1 GGVEAH
7 PCGGG
12 QERGIRGPLDARRA
26 GDRLQRRDL
35 RRGQRLPQRDR
46 RLPRN
51 PAPAGTA
58 RRHLV
63 PRPER
68 DAGTRAEPRD
78 RSRLRGLSPPQRR
91 RLRAREFAALALL
104 SLAIETP
111 LIAAPAFARVNSSG
125 NLERLGPRLRGD
137 ERILSSST
145 GSERPLALRWREA
158 LTRGRRRWQDIHKR
172 CSAMR
177 WRWRA
182 ISGWSRRGISSSS
195 SARGRNS
202 SCPRPTHTF
211 SRSW

>member
-78 RSRLRGLSPPQRR
+78 RPRPRGLSAPQRR
-91 RLRAREFAALALL
+91 CVRAREFAALAVL

-111 LIAAPAFARVNSSG
+111 FIPAKAGIQKDWVPAFARTNG
-125 NLERLGPRLRGD
+125 DRAPQLAPTARLPYDAGEG
-137 ERILSSST
+137 
-145 GSERPLALRWREA
+145 

-182 ISGWSRRGISSSS
+182 ISG
-195 SARGRNS
+195 
-202 SCPRPTHTF
+202 
-211 SRSW
+211 